1 MKNEITP
8 EGALDILENANIA
21 ISLVQARAKIKRR
34 SSSNNSL
41 IAKRKNKSQPK

>member
-1 MKNEITP
+1 MAKFKNISAMKNEITP

-34 SSSNNSL
+34 
-41 IAKRKNKSQPK
+41 QD